1 MGRIRSMRRGFTLVE
16 LLVVIAIIAMLIA
29 LLLPA
34 VQAARESGRK
44 TTCRNNLHQIGLASH
59 IYHENHNRLPWA
71 STGDGYTDP
80 GADPV
85 DTSDDVVVDVA
96 GKSGFV
102 DILPYLEQAKK
113 FRKYDHTVSYSHA
126 NNQAVIRQELPFYLC
141 PSMARP
147 TGRVESNNRAH
158 SSYLWSVSSLT
169 SYTAYTGTATNPVFP
184 GRDGLMVWK
193 WDGYSGLAATR
204 RKFYTNFASAV
215 DGLSNTFMAGEADF
229 GLEDYIP
236 PGGEVVAGGAVAWSS
251 GHWGASSGTMA
262 GTYNATFNTTGNEV
276 FTFRSDHP
284 EGCSFAMGDASV
296 QWVPTLTD
304 RNVLLALV
312 TKNGGSNEID
322 VLLPLNE

>member
-1 MGRIRSMRRGFTLVE
+1 MQGVRFMRRGFTLVE

-44 TTCRNNLHQIGLASH
+44 TSCRNNLHQIGLASH
-59 IYHENHNRLPWA
+59 VYHENHNRLPWA

-80 GADPV
+80 GADPS
-85 DTSDDVVVDVA
+85 DPEDDVVVDVA
-96 GKSGFV
+96 SKSGFI

-113 FRKYDHTVSYSHA
+113 FRKYDNTVSYSHA

-141 PSMARP
+141 PSMFRAP
-147 TGRVESNNRAH
+147 GRVESTNRAH

-169 SYTAYTGTATNPVFP
+169 GYMSYTGTSTNPTFP

-193 WDGYSGLAATR
+193 WDGYITHPTSK

-215 DGLSNTFMAGEADF
+215 DGLTNTFMAGESDF
-229 GLEDYIP
+229 GLEDYLV
-236 PGGEVVAGGAVAWSS
+236 GGVIAGGSNAWSS
-251 GHWGASSGTMA
+251 GHWGASSGTMM
-262 GTYNATFNTTGNEV
+262 GTYNATLNTTGNEV

-284 EGCSFAMGDASV
+284 EGCSFVMGDASV

-312 TKNGGSNEID
+312 TKNGGINEID
-322 VLLPLNE
+322 VLLPLDP